1 MQENM
6 LNDQRR
12 IWKFIVFG
20 ILTLGIYQL
29 IFWWKMINDINTTC
43 GYVEDT
49 DSEKSVNYIV
59 LILLTLVTLGIYAFV
74 WFYKQGNRI
83 KTAGREY
90 GLNIEEKGST
100 YLLWIIFGTLLF
112 GVGPIIA
119 LYLMICNLNKLCSR
133 YNQSIAENYEPENP
147 GGAGDDMKFTPPMP
161 PTYPFIDP
169 IGGTQQMPKKGNL
182 HFIRG
187 SFSNTDLELQPD
199 MEVTIG
205 RSSQS
210 CQIVLP
216 EQDISRRHCTIRYSS
231 QEGCYYVTDY
241 STYGIRANDSQK
253 LTKGVPAR
261 FPIGTKLSLGQ
272 GSNELFLGQKY

>member
-12 IWKFIVFG
+12 MWKFIVFG
-20 ILTLGIYQL
+20 ILTLGIYDI

-59 LILLTLVTLGIYAFV
+59 LILLSMITLNIYLFV
-74 WFYKQGNRI
+74 WWYKQGNRI

-100 YLLWIIFGTLLF
+100 YLLWIIFGSLLF
-112 GVGPIIA
+112 GVGPMIA

-133 YNQSIAENYEPENP
+133 YNQSISESYEPENP
-147 GGAGDDMKFTPPMP
+147 GWGGDNGKAADIPPMP
-161 PTYPFIDP
+161 PQIPGDI
-169 IGGTQQMPKKGNL
+169 GTQQMPKKGNL

>member
-1 MQENM
+1 
-6 LNDQRR
+6 
-12 IWKFIVFG
+12 
-20 ILTLGIYQL
+20 
-29 IFWWKMINDINTTC
+29 
-43 GYVEDT
+43 
-49 DSEKSVNYIV
+49 
-59 LILLTLVTLGIYAFV
+59 
-74 WFYKQGNRI
+74 
-83 KTAGREY
+83 
-90 GLNIEEKGST
+90 
-100 YLLWIIFGTLLF
+100 
-112 GVGPIIA
+112 
-119 LYLMICNLNKLCSR
+119 
-133 YNQSIAENYEPENP
+133 
-147 GGAGDDMKFTPPMP
+147 
-161 PTYPFIDP
+161 
-169 IGGTQQMPKKGNL
+169 MPKKGNL